1 MLGGHQL
8 DAWSPP
14 VRPGQMSPLEGTL
27 AATPSSNQFFA
38 FIQYLC
44 SGLYH
49 LMPRK
54 IELTA
59 EYNPT
64 FFKGYYDGFWPHTAI
79 FPIFAGF
86 EDP

>member
-1 MLGGHQL
+1 
-8 DAWSPP
+8 
-14 VRPGQMSPLEGTL
+14 
-27 AATPSSNQFFA
+27 
-38 FIQYLC
+38 
-44 SGLYH
+44 
-49 LMPRK
+49 MPRK

-86 EDP
+86 EGAMHSLGRADKPTDTKL